1 MRYAIFLDFKSSNPK
16 VNYLAN
22 GNLFYIL
29 VKKNYQDDN

>member
-1 MRYAIFLDFKSSNPK
+1 MRYAIFLNFQRSNPK

-29 VKKNYQDDN
+29 VKNKYQDDN